1 MKIPLPGRQR
11 RAGPRGRKEAP
22 GEGEEALGRG
32 AALPHSGPGTEAH
45 QGPRADPHAAGA
57 KSYRDRYHCLEPQL
71 PSETWERE
79 LTNKNTQLV
88 KI

>member
-1 MKIPLPGRQR
+1 MEKE
-11 RAGPRGRKEAP
+11 RKP
-22 GEGEEALGRG
+22 LGRG
-32 AALPHSGPGTEAH
+32 AALPHAGPGTGAH

-57 KSYRDRYHCLEPQL
+57 KSYRDRYRCLEPQL